1 MNNHK
6 NRTRVRVFSA
16 ALLLIG
22 SVNAYSEEAE
32 SPATTTLPKIKV
44 SADVDDGYV
53 PPETSSSTKSNVP
66 VLLTPQ
72 SIQVVPR
79 AVLNEQNALTLT
91 DAVRNVAGTGSD
103 FGFNGSAQ
111 PLLMLRG
118 FQAVSMSALGDMS
131 GGSVF
136 YVNGIKMQ
144 GVPVNMANVESVE
157 VVKGP
162 ASVLYGRSEPGGLVN
177 VVTRELSPTPRFG
190 FEQTLGQYSQS
201 RTVLEG
207 EGALN
212 EGKTFLGRVN
222 GSYDTAKSNRDFV
235 ENRLAAFSG
244 TLAWV
249 PDEGTRVAL
258 SWDHNAQKYRNDYG
272 IPANGNRPADL
283 PRSRQFND
291 APDLSSITSDT
302 VTLDAQKQLGKA
314 WTLKARAVSLRADT
328 HEVDIATYRVDL
340 GAGPT
345 PADTCA
351 DANPLVQLCRYY
363 FSVRPAG
370 RVKLDQVT
378 VDLLGD
384 LQLAGLR
391 HQLLLEA
398 EHYATEK
405 TGTVY
410 FQQVSS
416 VDVAHTVLGN
426 GPPLDPAVAFPSETE
441 SHNRWTSLVAQDQVT
456 LGKGWNVVLA
466 LRHDRTSAIY
476 APPGTPPN
484 EESFTTPRLGLVW
497 EFRPQQSLYAQFQ
510 DSVATNNGRDQNLA
524 PLAAE
529 RARQIEVGWKSSALQ
544 GRVNTTIALFQLTKR
559 NRADLSQYPLFITT
573 VGEARSR
580 GLEIDTI
587 GQVTEHLAVMGSFAL
602 LDATVTKDPVFR
614 GTRLADVARESGS
627 LWGRWVFDTHWAA
640 GAGVFAQGQR
650 EGDQGNT
657 FELPGYARVDAMV
670 SYGFRAGKG
679 RGTLQFNLKNVFD
692 TVYYSGSHQF
702 SKDWIQPGTP
712 RTASVTLRIDL

>member
-1 MNNHK
+1 
-6 NRTRVRVFSA
+6 VRVFSA

-22 SVNAYSEEAE
+22 SVSAYSEEAE
-32 SPATTTLPKIKV
+32 SPTTTTLPKIKV
-44 SADVDDGYV
+44 SAGVDDDYV

-91 DAVRNVAGTGSD
+91 DAVRNIAGTGSD

-118 FQAVSMSALGDMS
+118 FQTTSMTAMGDMS
-131 GGSVF
+131 GMSSY
-136 YVNGIKMQ
+136 YVNGIKVQ
-144 GVPVNMANVESVE
+144 GVPINMANVDSVE

-162 ASVLYGRSEPGGLVN
+162 ASVLFGRSEPGGLVN
-177 VVTRELSPTPRFG
+177 VVTRELSPTPRLG
-190 FEQTLGQYSQS
+190 FEQTLGQFSQS

-249 PDEGTRVAL
+249 PDEGSRVAL
-258 SWDHNAQKYRNDYG
+258 SWDHNAQKYRNDFG
-272 IPANGNRPADL
+272 IPANGRRPADL

-291 APDLSSITSDT
+291 SPDLSSITSDT

-314 WTLKARAVSLRADT
+314 WTLKARAVSLHADT
-328 HEVDIATYRVDL
+328 HEVDLWPWRVDNGL
-340 GAGPT
+340 GPT

-351 DANPLVQLCRYY
+351 DTNPLVTLCRYY
-363 FSVRPAG
+363 FYVRPAG

-378 VDLLGD
+378 VDMLGD
-384 LQLAGLR
+384 VQVAGLR

-398 EHYATEK
+398 EHYATQK
-405 TGTVY
+405 TGTLY

-416 VDVAHTVLGN
+416 VNVANPVLGN
-426 GPPLDPAVAFPSETE
+426 GPPLDTATAFPSETE
-441 SHNRWTSLVAQDQVT
+441 SHNRWTSFVAQDQVT
-456 LGKGWNVVLA
+456 LGKSWHAVLA

-484 EESFTTPRLGLVW
+484 EESFTTPRIGLVW
-497 EFRPQQSLYAQFQ
+497 EFRPQQTLYAQFQ
-510 DSVATNNGRDQNLA
+510 NSVAANNGRDGFGVALQ
-524 PLAAE
+524 AE
-529 RARQIEVGWKSSALQ
+529 RARQIEVGWKNSALQ
-544 GRVNTTIALFQLTKR
+544 GRFSTTIALFQLTKR
-559 NRADLSQYPLFITT
+559 NRADFSLYPVITT

-587 GQVTEHLAVMGSFAL
+587 GQLTEHFAVMGSFTL
-602 LDATVTKDPVFR
+602 LDARVTEDVVFK

-627 LWGRWVFDTHWAA
+627 LWGRWVFNTHWAA
-640 GAGVFAQGQR
+640 GGGVFAQGQR

-670 SYGFRAGKG
+670 SYGFRAGSG
-679 RGTLQFNLKNVFD
+679 RGTVQFNLKNAFD
-692 TVYYSGSHQF
+692 TVYYSGSHQLLR
-702 SKDWIQPGTP
+702 DWIQPGAP

>member
-1 MNNHK
+1 MNRILHS
-6 NRTRVRVFSA
+6 TISLVIA
-16 ALLLIG
+16 ALSLP
-22 SVNAYSEEAE
+22 VAADDAP
-32 SPATTTLPKIKV
+32 PASATPLPKITV
-44 SADVDDGYV
+44 RSDEDTDYT
-53 PPETSSSTKSNVP
+53 PPEVFKSGKSNAP

-72 SIQVVPR
+72 SVQVVPR
-79 AVLNEQNALTLT
+79 AVLNDQNALTLT

-131 GGSVF
+131 GASVF

-177 VVTRELSPTPRFG
+177 VVTRELSATPRIG
-190 FEQTLGQYSQS
+190 LEQTLGQYDQS

-212 EGKTFLGRVN
+212 DSKTVLGRIN

-249 PDEGTRVAL
+249 PDDHTRVAL

-272 IPANGNRPADL
+272 IPSNGNRPADL
-283 PRSRQFND
+283 PRARQFND
-291 APDLSSITSDT
+291 SPDLSSITSDT
-302 VTLDAQKQLGKA
+302 VTLDAEARLDKS
-314 WTLKARAVSLRADT
+314 WTLKARAVSMRADT

-345 PADTCA
+345 PADTCG
-351 DANPLVQLCRYY
+351 DTNPLVQLCRYY
-363 FSVRPAG
+363 FSVRPSG

-384 LQLAGLR
+384 LQFAGLR
-391 HQLLLEA
+391 HQLLLEV

-416 VDVAHTVLGN
+416 VNVANPVLGV
-426 GPPLDPAVAFPSETE
+426 GPPLDTANAFPSETE
-441 SHNRWTSLVAQDQVT
+441 SHNRWTSVVAQDQVA
-456 LGKGWNVVLA
+456 LGRGWHAVLA

-484 EESFTTPRLGLVW
+484 EESFTTPRVGLVW
-497 EFRPQQSLYAQFQ
+497 EFHPKQSVYAQFQ
-510 DSVATNNGRDQNLA
+510 DSVATNNGRDQNLV

-529 RARQIEVGWKSSALQ
+529 RARQYEVGWKSSALQ
-544 GRVNTTIALFQLTKR
+544 GRFNTTIALFELTKR
-559 NRADLSQYPLFITT
+559 NRADLSQYPLFIST

-580 GLEIDTI
+580 GLEFDTI
-587 GQVTEHLAVMGSFAL
+587 GQLTDHLSIIGSFAL
-602 LDATVTKDPVFR
+602 LDAKVTKDPVFQ
-614 GTRLADVARESGS
+614 GTRLADAAHESGS
-627 LWGRWVFDTHWAA
+627 LWGRWVFNTHWAA

-670 SYGFRAGKG
+670 SYGFPAGKG
-679 RGTLQFNLKNVFD
+679 RGSLQFNLKNVFD

-702 SKDWIQPGTP
+702 SKDWIQPGAP
-712 RTASVTLRIDL
+712 RTASITFRLDI